1 MKTDFSIN
9 VNVSIGVTS
18 EVVQLVTAILAKQP
32 AQIVAPGTVVS
43 NEPQPEPQAAAK
55 KTRKGKGEATAEA
68 PANDAAGEQQEAET
82 PTDQP
87 EPQPEAEAETNR
99 ELTEEDVRE
108 AMHKVRQRIEGENYK
123 ENTDSENYKKYHRV
137 LTQTFKNI
145 SALLGSDKPSTL
157 PADQRAAFINEKG
170 RDYKTKCLL
179 SYARTTRTFKPVSS
193 PPLAELHSSPAP

>member
-9 VNVSIGVTS
+9 VNVSIGVTP
-18 EVVQLVTAILAKQP
+18 EVVALVTSILTKQP
-32 AQIVAPGTVVS
+32 GQIVVPGVVS
-43 NEPQPEPQAAAK
+43 NTKPEEATQAPVR
-55 KTRKGKGEATAEA
+55 KTRKAKGEAAAEA
-68 PANDAAGEQQEAET
+68 PATDAPVDQQEEET
-82 PTDQP
+82 PADQS
-87 EPQPEAEAETNR
+87 EPQAEAEAETNR

-157 PADQRAAFINEKG
+157 PADQRAAFINEINALVVNEKG
-170 RDYKTKCLL
+170 EI
-179 SYARTTRTFKPVSS
+179 AKPD
-193 PPLAELHSSPAP
+193 AF

>member
-87 EPQPEAEAETNR
+87 EPQPEAEAGANR

-157 PADQRAAFINEKG
+157 PADQRAAFINEINALVVNEKG
-170 RDYKTKCLL
+170 EITKPD
-179 SYARTTRTFKPVSS
+179 AF
-193 PPLAELHSSPAP
+193 

>member
-32 AQIVAPGTVVS
+32 TQIVAPGTVVS

-55 KTRKGKGEATAEA
+55 KTRKGKGEATSEA
-68 PANDAAGEQQEAET
+68 PANDAAGEQQEEET

-87 EPQPEAEAETNR
+87 EPQPEAEAEANR

-145 SALLGSDKPSTL
+145 SALLGSDKPL
-157 PADQRAAFINEKG
+157 PADQRAAFINEINALVVNEKG
-170 RDYKTKCLL
+170 EITKPD
-179 SYARTTRTFKPVSS
+179 AF
-193 PPLAELHSSPAP
+193 

>member
-32 AQIVAPGTVVS
+32 AQIVASGTVVS

-157 PADQRAAFINEKG
+157 PADQRAAFINEINALVVNEKG
-170 RDYKTKCLL
+170 EITKPN
-179 SYARTTRTFKPVSS
+179 AF
-193 PPLAELHSSPAP
+193 

>member
-9 VNVSIGVTS
+9 VNVSIGITP

-43 NEPQPEPQAAAK
+43 NEPQPEPQATAKTKHEEAAQAPVR
-55 KTRKGKGEATAEA
+55 KTRKAKGEAAAENA
-68 PANDAAGEQQEAET
+68 
-82 PTDQP
+82 
-87 EPQPEAEAETNR
+87 NR

-157 PADQRAAFINEKG
+157 PADKRADFISEINALVVNDKGEIEKPKAF
-170 RDYKTKCLL
+170 
-179 SYARTTRTFKPVSS
+179 
-193 PPLAELHSSPAP
+193 

>member
-9 VNVSIGVTS
+9 VNVSIGITP

-43 NEPQPEPQAAAK
+43 NEPQPEPQATAK
-55 KTRKGKGEATAEA
+55 KTRKGKGEATTEA
-68 PANDAAGEQQEAET
+68 PANDAAG
-82 PTDQP
+82 DQP
-87 EPQPEAEAETNR
+87 EPEAEAENANR

-157 PADQRAAFINEKG
+157 PADKRADFIAECDLLIVNDKGEISKPDAF
-170 RDYKTKCLL
+170 
-179 SYARTTRTFKPVSS
+179 
-193 PPLAELHSSPAP
+193 

>member
-87 EPQPEAEAETNR
+87 EPQPEAEAEANR

-157 PADQRAAFINEKG
+157 PADQRAAFINEINALVVNEKG
-170 RDYKTKCLL
+170 EITKPN
-179 SYARTTRTFKPVSS
+179 AF
-193 PPLAELHSSPAP
+193 

>member
-9 VNVSIGVTS
+9 VNVSIGITP

-32 AQIVAPGTVVS
+32 AQIVVPGTVVS
-43 NEPQPEPQAAAK
+43 NEPQPEPQATAK

-87 EPQPEAEAETNR
+87 EPQPEPEAETPTDQPEPQPEPEAEAENANR

-157 PADQRAAFINEKG
+157 PADKRADFISEINALVVNDKGEIEKPKAF
-170 RDYKTKCLL
+170 
-179 SYARTTRTFKPVSS
+179 
-193 PPLAELHSSPAP
+193 

>member
-9 VNVSIGVTS
+9 VNVSIGVTP
-18 EVVQLVTAILAKQP
+18 EVVALVTSILTKQP
-32 AQIVAPGTVVS
+32 GQIVVPGVVS
-43 NEPQPEPQAAAK
+43 DTKHEEAAQAPVR
-55 KTRKGKGEATAEA
+55 KTRKAKGEAAAEA
-68 PANDAAGEQQEAET
+68 PATDAPVDQQEEET
-82 PTDQP
+82 PADQP

-157 PADQRAAFINEKG
+157 PADQRAAFINEINALVVNEKG
-170 RDYKTKCLL
+170 EI
-179 SYARTTRTFKPVSS
+179 AKPD
-193 PPLAELHSSPAP
+193 AF

>member
-55 KTRKGKGEATAEA
+55 KTRKGKGEVTAEA
-68 PANDAAGEQQEAET
+68 PANDAAGGQQEEET
-82 PTDQP
+82 PADQP

-157 PADQRAAFINEKG
+157 PADQRAAFINEINALVVNEKG
-170 RDYKTKCLL
+170 EITKPD
-179 SYARTTRTFKPVSS
+179 AF
-193 PPLAELHSSPAP
+193 

>member
-9 VNVSIGVTS
+9 VNVSIGVTP
-18 EVVQLVTAILAKQP
+18 EVVALVTSILTKQP
-32 AQIVAPGTVVS
+32 GQIVVPGVVS
-43 NEPQPEPQAAAK
+43 DTKPEEAAQAPVR
-55 KTRKGKGEATAEA
+55 KTCKAKGEAAAEA
-68 PANDAAGEQQEAET
+68 PVDQQEEET
-82 PTDQP
+82 PADQP

-157 PADQRAAFINEKG
+157 PADQRAAFINEINALVVNEKG
-170 RDYKTKCLL
+170 EITKPN
-179 SYARTTRTFKPVSS
+179 AF
-193 PPLAELHSSPAP
+193 

>member
-9 VNVSIGVTS
+9 VNVSIGVTP
-18 EVVQLVTAILAKQP
+18 EVVALVTSILTKQHG
-32 AQIVAPGTVVS
+32 QIVVPGVVS
-43 NEPQPEPQAAAK
+43 DQKPEEAAQTPVR
-55 KTRKGKGEATAEA
+55 KTRKAKGEVAAEA
-68 PANDAAGEQQEAET
+68 PATDAPVDQQEEET
-82 PTDQP
+82 PAD
-87 EPQPEAEAETNR
+87 QPEAEAEASR

-157 PADQRAAFINEKG
+157 PADQRAAFINEINALVVNEKG
-170 RDYKTKCLL
+170 EI
-179 SYARTTRTFKPVSS
+179 AKPD
-193 PPLAELHSSPAP
+193 AF

>member
-87 EPQPEAEAETNR
+87 EPQPEAEAEANR

-137 LTQTFKNI
+137 LTKTFKNI

-157 PADQRAAFINEKG
+157 PADQRAAFINEINALVVNEKG
-170 RDYKTKCLL
+170 EITKPD
-179 SYARTTRTFKPVSS
+179 AF
-193 PPLAELHSSPAP
+193 

>member
-1 MKTDFSIN
+1 MKTDFSVSIQ
-9 VNVSIGVTS
+9 VNIGVTP

-43 NEPQPEPQAAAK
+43 NEPQPEPQPEPQATAK

-68 PANDAAGEQQEAET
+68 PANDAAGDQPEPEA

-87 EPQPEAEAETNR
+87 EPQPEPEAEAENANR

-157 PADQRAAFINEKG
+157 PADKRADFISEINALVVNDKGEIEKPKAF
-170 RDYKTKCLL
+170 
-179 SYARTTRTFKPVSS
+179 
-193 PPLAELHSSPAP
+193 

>member
-9 VNVSIGVTS
+9 VNVSIGVTP
-18 EVVQLVTAILAKQP
+18 EVVALVTSILTKQP
-32 AQIVAPGTVVS
+32 GQIVVPGVVS
-43 NEPQPEPQAAAK
+43 DTKPGEAAQAPVR
-55 KTRKGKGEATAEA
+55 KTRKAKGEAAAEA
-68 PANDAAGEQQEAET
+68 PATDAPVDHQGDET
-82 PTDQP
+82 PADQT

-157 PADQRAAFINEKG
+157 PADQRAAFINEINALVVNEKG
-170 RDYKTKCLL
+170 EITKPN
-179 SYARTTRTFKPVSS
+179 AF
-193 PPLAELHSSPAP
+193 

>member
-55 KTRKGKGEATAEA
+55 KTRKGKGEAAAEA

-87 EPQPEAEAETNR
+87 EPQPEPEAEAENANR

-157 PADQRAAFINEKG
+157 PADQRAAFINEINALVVNEKG
-170 RDYKTKCLL
+170 EI
-179 SYARTTRTFKPVSS
+179 AKPD
-193 PPLAELHSSPAP
+193 AF

>member
-68 PANDAAGEQQEAET
+68 SANYAAGGQQEAET

-108 AMHKVRQRIEGENYK
+108 AMRKVRQRIEGENYK

-157 PADQRAAFINEKG
+157 PADQRAAFINEINALVVNEKG
-170 RDYKTKCLL
+170 EI
-179 SYARTTRTFKPVSS
+179 AKPD
-193 PPLAELHSSPAP
+193 AF

>member
-55 KTRKGKGEATAEA
+55 KTRKGKGEAAAEA

-87 EPQPEAEAETNR
+87 EPQPEAEAEANR

-157 PADQRAAFINEKG
+157 PADQRAAFINEINALVVNEKG
-170 RDYKTKCLL
+170 EITKPD
-179 SYARTTRTFKPVSS
+179 AF
-193 PPLAELHSSPAP
+193 

>member
-9 VNVSIGVTS
+9 VNVSIGITP

-43 NEPQPEPQAAAK
+43 NEPQPEPQATAK

-87 EPQPEAEAETNR
+87 KPQPEPEAEAENANR

-157 PADQRAAFINEKG
+157 PADKRADFISEINALVVNDKGEIEKPKAF
-170 RDYKTKCLL
+170 
-179 SYARTTRTFKPVSS
+179 
-193 PPLAELHSSPAP
+193 

>member
-18 EVVQLVTAILAKQP
+18 EVVALVTSILTKQP

-55 KTRKGKGEATAEA
+55 KTRKGKGEVTAEA
-68 PANDAAGEQQEAET
+68 PANDAAGGQQEEET
-82 PTDQP
+82 PADQP

-157 PADQRAAFINEKG
+157 PADQRAAFINEINALVVNEKG
-170 RDYKTKCLL
+170 EITKPD
-179 SYARTTRTFKPVSS
+179 AF
-193 PPLAELHSSPAP
+193 

>member
-9 VNVSIGVTS
+9 VNVSIGVS
-18 EVVQLVTAILAKQP
+18 PEVVQLVTAILAKQP

-55 KTRKGKGEATAEA
+55 KTRKGKGEVTAGA
-68 PANDAAGEQQEAET
+68 PANDAAGDQQEEET
-82 PTDQP
+82 PAD
-87 EPQPEAEAETNR
+87 QPEAEAETNR

-157 PADQRAAFINEKG
+157 PADQRAAFINEINALVVNEKG
-170 RDYKTKCLL
+170 EITKPD
-179 SYARTTRTFKPVSS
+179 AF
-193 PPLAELHSSPAP
+193 

>member
-9 VNVSIGVTS
+9 VNVSIGVTP
-18 EVVQLVTAILAKQP
+18 EVVALVTSILTKQLD
-32 AQIVAPGTVVS
+32 QIVVPGVVS
-43 NEPQPEPQAAAK
+43 DTKPEEAAQAPVR
-55 KTRKGKGEATAEA
+55 KTRKAKGEAAAEA
-68 PANDAAGEQQEAET
+68 PATDAPVDQQEEET
-82 PTDQP
+82 PADQP

-157 PADQRAAFINEKG
+157 PADQRAAFISEINALVVNEKG
-170 RDYKTKCLL
+170 EI
-179 SYARTTRTFKPVSS
+179 AKPD
-193 PPLAELHSSPAP
+193 AF

>member
-9 VNVSIGVTS
+9 VNVSIGITP

-43 NEPQPEPQAAAK
+43 NEPQPEPQATAK

-68 PANDAAGEQQEAET
+68 PANDAAGDQPEAET

-87 EPQPEAEAETNR
+87 EPQPEPEAEAETNR

-157 PADQRAAFINEKG
+157 PADQRAAFINEINALVVNEKG
-170 RDYKTKCLL
+170 EI
-179 SYARTTRTFKPVSS
+179 AKPD
-193 PPLAELHSSPAP
+193 AF

>member
-43 NEPQPEPQAAAK
+43 NEPQPEPQVAAK
-55 KTRKGKGEATAEA
+55 KTRKGKGEAAAEA

-87 EPQPEAEAETNR
+87 EPQPEAEAEANR

-157 PADQRAAFINEKG
+157 PADQRAAFINEINALVVNEKG
-170 RDYKTKCLL
+170 EITKPD
-179 SYARTTRTFKPVSS
+179 AF
-193 PPLAELHSSPAP
+193 

>member
-1 MKTDFSIN
+1 MKTDFS
-9 VNVSIGVTS
+9 VNIQVNIGVTP

-68 PANDAAGEQQEAET
+68 PANDTAGEQQEAET

-87 EPQPEAEAETNR
+87 EPQPEPEAEAETTNR

-157 PADQRAAFINEKG
+157 PADQRAAFINEINALVVNEKG
-170 RDYKTKCLL
+170 EITKPN
-179 SYARTTRTFKPVSS
+179 AF
-193 PPLAELHSSPAP
+193 

>member
-1 MKTDFSIN
+1 MKTDFS
-9 VNVSIGVTS
+9 VNIQVNIGVTP

-87 EPQPEAEAETNR
+87 EPQPEPEAEAENANR

-157 PADQRAAFINEKG
+157 PADQRAAFINEINALVVNEKG
-170 RDYKTKCLL
+170 EITKPD
-179 SYARTTRTFKPVSS
+179 AF
-193 PPLAELHSSPAP
+193 

>member
-1 MKTDFSIN
+1 MKTDFIIN
-9 VNVSIGVTS
+9 VNVSIGITP

-87 EPQPEAEAETNR
+87 KPQPEPEAEAENANR

-157 PADQRAAFINEKG
+157 PADKRADFISEINALVVNDKGEIEKPKAF
-170 RDYKTKCLL
+170 
-179 SYARTTRTFKPVSS
+179 
-193 PPLAELHSSPAP
+193 

>member
-9 VNVSIGVTS
+9 VNVSIGVTP
-18 EVVQLVTAILAKQP
+18 EVVALVTSILTKQP
-32 AQIVAPGTVVS
+32 GQIVVPGVVS
-43 NEPQPEPQAAAK
+43 DTKPEEAAQAPVR
-55 KTRKGKGEATAEA
+55 KTRKAKGEAAAEA
-68 PANDAAGEQQEAET
+68 PATDAPVDQQEEET
-82 PTDQP
+82 PAD
-87 EPQPEAEAETNR
+87 QPEAEAETNR

-157 PADQRAAFINEKG
+157 PADKRADFISEINALVVNDKGEIEKPKAF
-170 RDYKTKCLL
+170 
-179 SYARTTRTFKPVSS
+179 
-193 PPLAELHSSPAP
+193 

>member
-157 PADQRAAFINEKG
+157 PADQRAAFINEINALVVNEKG
-170 RDYKTKCLL
+170 EITKPN
-179 SYARTTRTFKPVSS
+179 AF
-193 PPLAELHSSPAP
+193 

>member
-9 VNVSIGVTS
+9 VNVSIGVTP
-18 EVVQLVTAILAKQP
+18 EVVALVTSILTKQP
-32 AQIVAPGTVVS
+32 GQIAVPGVVS
-43 NEPQPEPQAAAK
+43 DTKPEEAVQTPVR
-55 KTRKGKGEATAEA
+55 KTRKAKGEAAAEA
-68 PANDAAGEQQEAET
+68 PVDQQEEET
-82 PTDQP
+82 PADQP

-157 PADQRAAFINEKG
+157 PADQRAAFINEINALIVNEKG
-170 RDYKTKCLL
+170 EI
-179 SYARTTRTFKPVSS
+179 AKPD
-193 PPLAELHSSPAP
+193 AF

>member
-32 AQIVAPGTVVS
+32 GQIVVPGTVS
-43 NEPQPEPQAAAK
+43 DTKHEEAAPAPVR
-55 KTRKGKGEATAEA
+55 KTRKAKGEAAAEA
-68 PANDAAGEQQEAET
+68 PATDAPVDQQEEET
-82 PTDQP
+82 PADQT
-87 EPQPEAEAETNR
+87 EPQPEAEAEANR

-157 PADQRAAFINEKG
+157 PADQRAAFINEINALVVNEKG
-170 RDYKTKCLL
+170 EITKPD
-179 SYARTTRTFKPVSS
+179 AF
-193 PPLAELHSSPAP
+193 

>member
-1 MKTDFSIN
+1 MKTDFS
-9 VNVSIGVTS
+9 VNIQVNIGVTP

-68 PANDAAGEQQEAET
+68 PANDAAAEQQEAET

-157 PADQRAAFINEKG
+157 PADQRAAFINEINALVVNEKG
-170 RDYKTKCLL
+170 EI
-179 SYARTTRTFKPVSS
+179 AKPD
-193 PPLAELHSSPAP
+193 AF

>member
-9 VNVSIGVTS
+9 VNVSIGVTP
-18 EVVQLVTAILAKQP
+18 EVVALVTSILTKQP
-32 AQIVAPGTVVS
+32 GQIVVPGVVS
-43 NEPQPEPQAAAK
+43 DTKPEEAAQAPVR
-55 KTRKGKGEATAEA
+55 KTRKAKGEAAAEA
-68 PANDAAGEQQEAET
+68 PVNQQEEET
-82 PTDQP
+82 PADQP

-157 PADQRAAFINEKG
+157 PADQRAAFINEINALVVNEKG
-170 RDYKTKCLL
+170 EI
-179 SYARTTRTFKPVSS
+179 AKPD
-193 PPLAELHSSPAP
+193 AF

>member
-55 KTRKGKGEATAEA
+55 KTRKGKGEAAAEA

-87 EPQPEAEAETNR
+87 EPQPEAEAEANR

-157 PADQRAAFINEKG
+157 PADQRAAFINEINALVVNEKG
-170 RDYKTKCLL
+170 EI
-179 SYARTTRTFKPVSS
+179 AKPD
-193 PPLAELHSSPAP
+193 AF